1 MDSSVKT
8 SYNKG
13 KDINKRN
20 SVFVIRRENI
30 NLASETS
37 STGKKNDNNPN
48 LKLQGKSFYVL
59 LYSVVLEV
67 AF

>member
-37 STGKKNDNNPN
+37 STGKKNDNPN